1 MPVLTTVAIAALKPR
16 HRRYEVRDTRS
27 SLRLIVFPSGKKS
40 WVIRYRRR
48 DGRSAK
54 LTLGTVNTITET
66 EGAPVIGGPLTLA
79 AARKL
84 AAEIDL
90 DRASGRDPAAR
101 KRTPDA
107 PVTFG
112 AGACAFIKEHAS
124 RKTRRWHN
132 TARLLGFDPDGAI
145 RPKSLADRWRDR
157 PISDIGGNDVHALVV
172 EARNHGVPGLK
183 RRSASPTDQQAREMH
198 ATLHRLFSWMIA
210 QRTIAVNPATGVHKP
225 KPPPPRERVLSDD
238 EIRALWTACDELR
251 SGAFA
256 DAIKVMLIT
265 GARRDE
271 VGRMHRDELTNDNR
285 LWTLPASRSKN
296 RREHAVP
303 MPSLAREI
311 IAARPVDHEHVFSFN
326 SRAPVTGWADAKR
339 RIDARMPGVK
349 PWRIHDLRRTAVTGM
364 ARAGADLHVIE
375 RAINHVS
382 GSFGGIVGVYQ
393 KHRYADQVAA
403 ALEAWSNLLR
413 DIIGQAPTNVVELRR
428 G

>member
-1 MPVLTTVAIAALKPR
+1 MPVLTTVAIANLKPR
-16 HRRYEVRDTRS
+16 TRRYEVRDTRS

-54 LTLGTVNTITET
+54 LTLGSVNTIAET

-90 DRASGRDPAAR
+90 DRASGRDPASR

-107 PVTFG
+107 PMTFG
-112 AGACAFIKEHAS
+112 AGASAFIREHAS
-124 RKTRRWHN
+124 LKTRRWHN

-145 RPKSLADRWRDR
+145 RPRSLADRWRDR
-157 PISDIGGNDVHALVV
+157 PINDIGGNDVHSVVV

-183 RRSASPTDQQAREMH
+183 RRSKSPTDQQARETH
-198 ATLHRLFSWMIA
+198 ATLHRLFSWMIS
-210 QRTIAVNPATGVHKP
+210 QRMIAVNPAAGVHKP
-225 KPPPPRERVLSDD
+225 KPPPSRERVLSDD
-238 EIRALWTACDELR
+238 EIRGLWLACGE
-251 SGAFA
+251 GPFA
-256 DAIKVMLIT
+256 DALKVMLIT

-271 VGRMHRDELTNDNR
+271 VGRMHRSELNNLH

-296 RREHAVP
+296 RREHTCP
-303 MPSLAREI
+303 LPSLAREI
-311 IAARPVDHEHVFSFN
+311 IAARPADHEYVFSFGTH
-326 SRAPVTGWADAKR
+326 PVRGWADAKR
-339 RIDARMPGVK
+339 RVDSRMPGVP

-403 ALEAWSNLLR
+403 ALEAWANLLR
-413 DIIGQAPTNVVELRR
+413 DIIGTKANNVVELRR